1 MKNRGFT
8 LIELMIIVAIIGVL
22 ALMATPVYKNYILR
36 VNIQKILSDLNYVMR
51 ENIMAAATGGGIS
64 VLSNANSLGSRS
76 NSSDYAYQETGCLN
90 GKSLKWLDIR
100 NGQKGLLTQLYGVDT
115 KYIYE
120 INLIGISDQPC
131 QSQWYGEPVTAS
143 TMIIRLDNK
152 TLGINRSNEYSKQIN
167 VELFNMLKADIY
179 DINGNLER
187 QIRREQGDGGETVCV
202 FLPSGLKDFLPKSAI
217 PNQCR
222 YLRAGISANG
232 QPVQIYKF

>member
-8 LIELMIIVAIIGVL
+8 LIELMIIVAIIGIL
-22 ALMATPVYKNYILR
+22 ALMAIPVYKNYILK
-36 VNIQKILSDLNYVMR
+36 VNIQKILSDLSYVMR

-64 VLSNANSLGSRS
+64 VLSNVNSLGSRS
-76 NSSDYAYQETGCLN
+76 NSSDYAYKETGCLN

-115 KYIYE
+115 KYIHE

-143 TMIIRLDNK
+143 TMVIRLDNK
-152 TLGINRSNEYSKQIN
+152 TLGIDHSNEYSKRIN
-167 VELFNMLKADIY
+167 VELLNMLKADIY

-202 FLPSGLKDFLPKSAI
+202 FLPSDVKDFLPKSAI

-222 YLRAGISANG
+222 YLRGGISANG